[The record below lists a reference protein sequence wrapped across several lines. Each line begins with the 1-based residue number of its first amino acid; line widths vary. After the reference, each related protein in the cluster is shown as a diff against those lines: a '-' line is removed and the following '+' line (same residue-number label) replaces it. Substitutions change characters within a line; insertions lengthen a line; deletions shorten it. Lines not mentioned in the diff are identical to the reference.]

1 MYIPCIQYIFND
13 CTYINP
19 SHNIWSS
26 QSSWTSL
33 LLFFIAIP
41 FKMNQP
47 DSERAKNEE
56 VVPKDVVV
64 RPQRRR
70 STGSSDSESDTE
82 LAELQKHVAR
92 RTAEF
97 DPAASATAQTSNG
110 QQVTLRQTLLIIV
123 GCWLLLIFCPPLP
136 LVLWHIYFGH
146 NKYAVGI
153 KYFVKAGVGN
163 LFTNIVPNISYK
175 ITLCAKL
182 FF

>member
-1 MYIPCIQYIFND
+1 
-13 CTYINP
+13 
-19 SHNIWSS
+19 
-26 QSSWTSL
+26 
-33 LLFFIAIP
+33 
-41 FKMNQP
+41 MNQP

-123 GCWLLLIFCPPLP
+123 GCWLLLILCPPIASCALAYSF
-136 LVLWHIYFGH
+136 LH
-146 NKYAVGI
+146 NKYGIGI
-153 KYFVKAGVGN
+153 KYVFKAGVSN
-163 LFTNIVPNISYK
+163 FSPI
-175 ITLCAKL
+175 LCQT
-182 FF
+182 

>member
-1 MYIPCIQYIFND
+1 
-13 CTYINP
+13 
-19 SHNIWSS
+19 
-26 QSSWTSL
+26 
-33 LLFFIAIP
+33 
-41 FKMNQP
+41 MNQP

-110 QQVTLRQTLLIIV
+110 QQVTLRQTPFDNCGLLAVVDILSPH
-123 GCWLLLIFCPPLP
+123 CLLRS
-136 LVLWHIYFGH
+136 
-146 NKYAVGI
+146 GI
-153 KYFVKAGVGN
+153 H
-163 LFTNIVPNISYK
+163 T
-175 ITLCAKL
+175 
-182 FF
+182 FFWA

>member
-1 MYIPCIQYIFND
+1 MKYHVYTMHTVDFKWLYLYKSIPWN
-13 CTYINP
+13 
-19 SHNIWSS
+19 WSS
-26 QSSWTSL
+26 ESSWTSL

-110 QQVTLRQTLLIIV
+110 QQVTLRQTPLDNCGLLAVVDI
-123 GCWLLLIFCPPLP
+123 LYPPLP
-136 LVLWHIYFGH
+136 LALWYTYIFW
-146 NKYAVGI
+146 AVKI
-153 KYFVKAGVGN
+153 KY
-163 LFTNIVPNISYK
+163 
-175 ITLCAKL
+175 
-182 FF
+182 